1 MKFNDLSDTE
11 KDEVRRQYEPDY
23 EWWDYVYDNAKE
35 DAHQYGFRIDDICFS
50 GFYSQGDGASWT
62 GSVDLVTWL
71 EKHRPDCIKA
81 TIMAELIAQGWVDSK
96 ANVIRLNS
104 LHVHSWNMQLDGATT
119 YWHGDCYNE
128 EFADK
133 PVGGNGMMARASVKT
148 LVENAD
154 LNTYYEEMMGD
165 ALVSVRDYADEIY
178 KRLRDEYEYLT
189 SDEHI
194 AEQFDINQEAVN

>member
-11 KDEVRRQYEPDY
+11 KAEVRAQYEPDY

-62 GSVDLVTWL
+62 GNVDLVTWL
-71 EKHRPDCIKA
+71 EKHRPDCAKA
-81 TIMAELIAQGWVDSK
+81 TVMVELMTQDWVDPK
-96 ANVIRLNS
+96 ANVIRLS
-104 LHVHSWNMQLDGATT
+104 SHYAHSNTMQVTDCATYWDGACYDVELDG
-119 YWHGDCYNE
+119 
-128 EFADK
+128 K
-133 PVGGNGMMARASVKT
+133 LVGGNGILARASVKT

-154 LNTYYEEMMGD
+154 LETYFEEMLSD
-165 ALVSVRDYADEIY
+165 VLVSVRDYADEIY

-194 AEQFDINQEAVN
+194 AEQFEFN